1 MVSVITCTMR
11 ENFIDN
17 VFENYSRQTLKNK
30 ELIIILNKNSMNIDK
45 WVEKGSA
52 YPNVRVYQLHE
63 KATLGDCLNF
73 GVIKSKYDIIAKLDD
88 DDYYGPNYLTSAM
101 RALRQDKGSIVGKSA
116 YYIYFKRKNALV
128 YVQGPE
134 NSITDSVAGATL
146 AFKKEIFKDVQF
158 EKVNRAEDYFFI
170 DQAKQFG
177 HTVYALDRNDFVVIR
192 HDTEN
197 HTWKVSD
204 EELMGW
210 GKLITNRDEIRSII
224 SNIKIV

>member
-17 VFENYSRQTLKNK
+17 VFENYSRQTVDNK
-30 ELIIILNKNSMNIDK
+30 ELIIILNKDSMNIDK
-45 WVEKGSA
+45 WVEKGKA

-73 GVIKSKYDIIAKLDD
+73 GIIKSNYDIIAKFDD
-88 DDYYGPNYLTSAM
+88 DDFYGPNYLAGAT
-101 RALRQDKGSIVGKSA
+101 RPLKQNLGSIVGKSA

-134 NSITDSVAGATL
+134 NSITDTVAGATL
-146 AFKKEIFKDVQF
+146 VFKKEIFKNVQF

-170 DQAKQFG
+170 DQAKQCG
-177 HTVYALDRNDFVVIR
+177 HKVYALDRNDFVVIR

-197 HTWKVSD
+197 HTWKVTD
-204 EELMGW
+204 EELMSW
-210 GKLITNRDEIRSII
+210 GKLVTNMDDFQSII
-224 SNIKIV
+224 SKIKI